1 VEVEIMADTV
11 AVVIIILGGIL
22 TLGILAIALF
32 PAWFRIK
39 ILHIPPTIKTK
50 KGRHKEKNA

>member
-1 VEVEIMADTV
+1 MADTV